1 MMGHAKVQRIEI
13 RKGIFRDADV
23 LCSYEHHTLILN
35 CCNVTTQC
43 HTVLYILK

>member
-1 MMGHAKVQRIEI
+1 MGCAKVQRIEI
-13 RKGIFRDADV
+13 RKGIFRDTDV

-35 CCNVTTQC
+35 YYNIITQC